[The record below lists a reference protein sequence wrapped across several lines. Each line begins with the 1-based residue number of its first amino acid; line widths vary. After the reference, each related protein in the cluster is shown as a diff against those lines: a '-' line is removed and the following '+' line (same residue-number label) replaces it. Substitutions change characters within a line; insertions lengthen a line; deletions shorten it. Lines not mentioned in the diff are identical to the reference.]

1 MSELQQRKKSRAFY
15 RVPSKE
21 FEFNRETAE
30 DAIEAFHNRD
40 DTKSLQRID
49 AQINAIRQKQKEII
63 AEREAEIRTL
73 EERLRFIRAQVELRE
88 NELRRDQLV
97 GPKEGNGKNG
107 SSSSSKTTIRR
118 RSRRGRAEASENE
131 DNKQNSNEADHVDE
145 DEEPDVYD
153 DEDEDD
159 DEVATE
165 NGQLVGAP
173 KTKLALLERKI
184 YKTANACQD
193 LELENMMLQDKL
205 DQKNQELIRV
215 LNEDVILD
223 QAEVSGDVK
232 LSTLLISR
240 LLFSMGITL
249 DGKVGEHESV
259 TVYSQDATKA
269 TTIPLNKYPIEMVRN
284 AIWDSF

>member
-1 MSELQQRKKSRAFY
+1 MSELQQRKKSRVFQ
-15 RVPSKE
+15 RGLGKE

-49 AQINAIRQKQKEII
+49 AQLNAIRQKQNEII
-63 AEREAEIRTL
+63 AEKEAEIRTL
-73 EERLRFIRAQVELRE
+73 EERLRFMRAQVELRE
-88 NELRRDQLV
+88 NDLRRDQLIPEAAT
-97 GPKEGNGKNG
+97 GTGNRTP
-107 SSSSSKTTIRR
+107 SRR
-118 RSRRGRAEASENE
+118 RSRPRRSVVANGSSPGDNEN
-131 DNKQNSNEADHVDE
+131 DSNEFDYADE
-145 DEEPDVYD
+145 DLDLDD
-153 DEDEDD
+153 DEDND
-159 DEVATE
+159 DESNE
-165 NGQLVGAP
+165 NEKLVGAP

-215 LNEDVILD
+215 LNEDVVLD

-269 TTIPLNKYPIEMVRN
+269 TTIPLKKYPIEMVRN